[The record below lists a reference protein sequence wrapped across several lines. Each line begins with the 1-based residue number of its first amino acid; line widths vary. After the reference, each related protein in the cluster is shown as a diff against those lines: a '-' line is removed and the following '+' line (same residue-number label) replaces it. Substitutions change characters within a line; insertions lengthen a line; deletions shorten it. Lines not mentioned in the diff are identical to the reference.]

1 MLRVGSAVRLTLD
14 CLFPQSCIGCGRPGS
29 YFCARCETQLPWIFP
44 PLCPRCGRPQASA
57 ILCPV
62 CAQTASALSVIRSPL
77 RFEGAARRAIH
88 ELKYHNLRAIAPTLA
103 AYLVRT
109 LQDTGYEPDI
119 IVPVPLHSRRA
130 RRRGYNQ
137 SLLLAREVGRET
149 CTPVSADA
157 LSRVREGTSQVHTA
171 NVEERRQNVSG
182 AFVCSS
188 DASVSGRRI
197 LVIDD
202 VCTTGAT
209 LESCAV
215 TLRRA
220 GAIDV
225 QGLTVAREV

>member
-1 MLRVGSAVRLTLD
+1 M
-14 CLFPQSCIGCGRPGS
+14 
-29 YFCARCETQLPWIFP
+29 
-44 PLCPRCGRPQASA
+44 SA
-57 ILCPV
+57 I
-62 CAQTASALSVIRSPL
+62 SVIRSPL

-109 LQDTGYEPDI
+109 LRDTGYKPDL
-119 IVPVPLHSRRA
+119 IVPVPLHPARA

-137 SLLLAREVGRET
+137 SLLLAREVGRAT
-149 CTPVSADA
+149 CTPVSSDA
-157 LSRVREGTSQVHTA
+157 LARVREGTSQVHTTS
-171 NVEERRQNVSG
+171 VEARRQNVSG
-182 AFVCSS
+182 AFACN

-197 LVIDD
+197 LVVDD

-209 LESCAV
+209 LESCAA
-215 TLRRA
+215 TLRSA